1 MKFNELCSLIN
12 DLATT
17 MTFQEAGNRLEKVI
31 FNCSKKDFMPLITEI
46 GTIPECIGHDSTEE
60 KLYSKVP
67 DIILA
72 KCFHELGLKAIVLQ
86 ERSNSADIE
95 AKSIYHDYSLVGDA
109 KSFRLSR
116 TAKNQKDFKVES
128 MDHWRGD
135 HDYSVLVCPYFQY
148 PKTVSQIYGQALFKQ
163 SMIERGEAEIDF
175 WKRKIE
181 EIQTYSRE
189 KAINELIVSLKLNE
203 KIAAITKFTDS
214 LRKDY
219 GYK

>member
-1 MKFNELCSLIN
+1 MKETEKTNLSILWNQSSVISGDTSVADKNNCFFVQQNKNICNFMHIS
-12 DLATT
+12 DD
-17 MTFQEAGNRLEKVI
+17 TFEA
-31 FNCSKKDFMPLITEI
+31 
-46 GTIPECIGHDSTEE
+46 H
-60 KLYSKVP
+60 
-67 DIILA
+67 
-72 KCFHELGLKAIVLQ
+72 
-86 ERSNSADIE
+86 
-95 AKSIYHDYSLVGDA
+95 
-109 KSFRLSR
+109 LS
-116 TAKNQKDFKVES
+116 
-128 MDHWRGD
+128 
-135 HDYSVLVCPYFQY
+135 
-148 PKTVSQIYGQALFKQ
+148 LFKQ